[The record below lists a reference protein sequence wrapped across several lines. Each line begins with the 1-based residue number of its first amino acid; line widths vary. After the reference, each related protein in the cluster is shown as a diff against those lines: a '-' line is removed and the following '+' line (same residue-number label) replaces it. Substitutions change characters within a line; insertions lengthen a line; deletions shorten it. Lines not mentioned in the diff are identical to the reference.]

1 MSKEYMK
8 KLNFYE
14 MHLDDKNYSIAK
26 IDETEL
32 KIKYK
37 DNKVVLCFMKRN
49 YTGFKVNLELN
60 KTKVPSELPESRYQ
74 ALGVLCM
81 EKLREFYEQNG
92 YEVIFMKLLYLQ
104 SICSVKSLME
114 RC

>member
-14 MHLDDKNYSIAK
+14 MRLDDKNYRISK

-37 DNKVVLCFMKRN
+37 DNKVILYFVNRN
-49 YTGFKVNLELN
+49 YNSFKVNLELN
-60 KTKVPSELPESRYQ
+60 KAKVPSELPESRYQ

-92 YEVIFMKLLYLQ
+92 YEVIFEMLYL
-104 SICSVKSLME
+104 
-114 RC
+114 